1 MYVDLAKVLS
11 SFTCICFLLIKAL
24 SIVQTN
30 LILIGSFLLNNFPY
44 EFLAS
49 TLNNMDFVC
58 RMKIACS
65 SERPWFFLSYS
76 QSDWVRFLHSSMFY
90 YAYNSWIME
99 MMKLFKTFHF
109 QLSLLIF
116 HPSQPLINFCNIGM
130 RRIQLE
136 ADCVPHEWQLGIG
149 QLLTESKLFHNNFTP
164 FWSGFSSAS
173 GKFLV
178 TKSFT

>member
-1 MYVDLAKVLS
+1 MGHFCWIIFRMNFLRALWIIRTLFAAWRSLVVL
-11 SFTCICFLLIKAL
+11 K
-24 SIVQTN
+24 
-30 LILIGSFLLNNFPY
+30 G
-44 EFLAS
+44 
-49 TLNNMDFVC
+49 
-58 RMKIACS
+58 R
-65 SERPWFFLSYS
+65 RWFFLS
-76 QSDWVRFLHSSMFY
+76 QSDWVRFLHSSMLY
-90 YAYNSWIME
+90 YAYNSCIME
-99 MMKLFKTFHF
+99 MMKLCKTFHF

-116 HPSQPLINFCNIGM
+116 HPSQPLINFCKIGQ

-136 ADCVPHEWQLGIG
+136 PDCVLHECQLGIG